1 MFGEFLKQFLQ
12 CIEPLHIP
20 TIPLIVFRMS
30 REIHISAISSFSG
43 LLLGLLSLFL
53 VR

>member
-1 MFGEFLKQFLQ
+1 MFGESLKEFLRY
-12 CIEPLHIP
+12 IEPLHIP
-20 TIPLIVFRMS
+20 TIPLIVFCMS
-30 REIHISAISSFSG
+30 REIHISVISSLSG